1 MKDICGKGEC
11 TGCAACYNICP
22 RGAITMDYNEAQ
34 ELVPIIDESKC
45 INCKM
50 CEKIC
55 PNNSEINYNKPIDVY
70 AAWNR
75 NQEEQNS
82 STSGGIAAYF
92 YQQIIKENGVGVGCD
107 FNKDMELIH
116 SISENFEDCKK
127 FKQSKYVQSYIGLI
141 YQKIESLLNDGKK
154 VLFIGTPCQVQGL
167 KSYLRHEYENLI
179 LVDIICHGVPSN
191 KFLKDHIKMIEKKKK
206 EIINR
211 VTFRDK
217 QKYVL
222 KLYNEEQ
229 IIYRKSILRDEF
241 LMGFLN
247 NVLER
252 ESCFQCKYA
261 RTDRVSDITI
271 GDFWGIGKTV
281 PFNKP
286 DNTKVSLILVNTK
299 KGDNFIQN
307 AKEGLHLEKRELEE
321 AVQGNRMLRQPP
333 KKHKNYY
340 EFRELY
346 SKYGY
351 KKAIRK
357 CLKKEIREGRIKDL
371 KQKIKRN
378 IKIGSV
384 AKIYHLCYIFV
395 TFIDKKFHKIYDF
408 VVKSYIK
415 ELFLM
420 QTTKWKIVAFI
431 TILLC
436 FFLFST
442 TVFATED
449 TDVTS
454 YFKDENLKNA
464 ILEIIRDVEENESK
478 NNITISDID
487 TITSDELPS
496 GKQLNLAG
504 KDITDLSGLEL
515 FADKGLEWIYLDW
528 NNISDMS
535 VLSSFTTLTKISA
548 SGNQVS
554 DISFLQNLQ
563 NIQNVNFSNN
573 NISNINVL
581 SNLTNIKYLYL
592 DNNQIQDITAIGNLS
607 NLVELSIAGNQ
618 ITNIDLLTKLTAIEN
633 IDASRNS
640 ITSIANFNNN
650 TTIEKLNLNYNQ
662 LQSLNGIEKLINLE
676 VLSAS
681 NNKIEDISAL
691 GNLSKLYNLNL
702 NKNEINSIG
711 VLENNNIIEYLYLD
725 ANHII
730 NTDPLE
736 NMTNLKKVTIYNQ
749 TYTVEVTQDYNSE
762 QLKVNLTSIFRNLM
776 NPNSKIYNSEVY
788 YEMQPADITYW
799 ITEDLT
805 YFLVNISDLEK
816 QDLSFTMKDDN
827 NTYITLYLQYRV
839 QEDDNT
845 ENVTD
850 PGEADGEENLSDVY
864 TVENGYVKEV
874 QVNTTLEKFLNNLNQ
889 TSGARVTH
897 NNVALTNNDIIGTGD
912 VLTVGGKT
920 YIIIVKAD
928 SSGDGLANIMDLMRV
943 KRHILG
949 TRTLSTVEQLAS
961 DLNSDGD
968 INIMDVMKLINII
981 IN

>member
-1 MKDICGKGEC
+1 
-11 TGCAACYNICP
+11 
-22 RGAITMDYNEAQ
+22 
-34 ELVPIIDESKC
+34 
-45 INCKM
+45 
-50 CEKIC
+50 
-55 PNNSEINYNKPIDVY
+55 
-70 AAWNR
+70 
-75 NQEEQNS
+75 
-82 STSGGIAAYF
+82 
-92 YQQIIKENGVGVGCD
+92 
-107 FNKDMELIH
+107 
-116 SISENFEDCKK
+116 
-127 FKQSKYVQSYIGLI
+127 
-141 YQKIESLLNDGKK
+141 
-154 VLFIGTPCQVQGL
+154 
-167 KSYLRHEYENLI
+167 
-179 LVDIICHGVPSN
+179 
-191 KFLKDHIKMIEKKKK
+191 
-206 EIINR
+206 
-211 VTFRDK
+211 
-217 QKYVL
+217 
-222 KLYNEEQ
+222 
-229 IIYRKSILRDEF
+229 
-241 LMGFLN
+241 
-247 NVLER
+247 
-252 ESCFQCKYA
+252 
-261 RTDRVSDITI
+261 
-271 GDFWGIGKTV
+271 
-281 PFNKP
+281 
-286 DNTKVSLILVNTK
+286 
-299 KGDNFIQN
+299 
-307 AKEGLHLEKRELEE
+307 
-321 AVQGNRMLRQPP
+321 
-333 KKHKNYY
+333 
-340 EFRELY
+340 
-346 SKYGY
+346 
-351 KKAIRK
+351 
-357 CLKKEIREGRIKDL
+357 
-371 KQKIKRN
+371 
-378 IKIGSV
+378 
-384 AKIYHLCYIFV
+384 
-395 TFIDKKFHKIYDF
+395 
-408 VVKSYIK
+408 
-415 ELFLM
+415 M

-431 TILLC
+431 TILSC

-487 TITSDELPS
+487 TITSDDLPS

-504 KDITDLSGLEL
+504 KNITDLSGLEL

-592 DNNQIQDITAIGNLS
+592 DNNQIQDITPIGDLS

-618 ITNIDLLTKLTAIEN
+618 ITNIDILTRLTAIEN

-662 LQSLNGIEKLINLE
+662 LQSLNGINQITNLE
-676 VLSAS
+676 ILSAS

-762 QLKVNLTSIFRNLM
+762 QLKVNLTSIFRSLM
-776 NPNSKIYNSEVY
+776 DSNSKIYNSEVY
-788 YEMQPADITYW
+788 YEMQPDDITYW

-805 YFLVNISDLEK
+805 YILVNISDLQK
-816 QDLSFTMKDDN
+816 QDMTFIMKDNN
-827 NTYITLYLQYRV
+827 NTYISLYLQYRV
-839 QEDDNT
+839 GEDNNIEDDL
-845 ENVTD
+845 ENETD
-850 PGEADGEENLSDVY
+850 SDQTDEEESLSDVY

-874 QVNTTLEKFLNNLNQ
+874 QVNTTLVEFLNNLNQ
-889 TSGARVTH
+889 TSGAKVTH
-897 NNVALTNNDIIGTGD
+897 NNVALTNNNIIGTGD
-912 VLTVGGKT
+912 VLTVGEKT

-928 SSGDGLANIMDLMRV
+928 SSGDGQANIMDLMRV

-949 TRTLSTVEQLAS
+949 TRTLSTIEQLAS

-968 INIMDVMKLINII
+968 INIMDVMKLIKII
-981 IN
+981 LI

>member
-1 MKDICGKGEC
+1 
-11 TGCAACYNICP
+11 
-22 RGAITMDYNEAQ
+22 
-34 ELVPIIDESKC
+34 
-45 INCKM
+45 
-50 CEKIC
+50 
-55 PNNSEINYNKPIDVY
+55 
-70 AAWNR
+70 
-75 NQEEQNS
+75 
-82 STSGGIAAYF
+82 
-92 YQQIIKENGVGVGCD
+92 
-107 FNKDMELIH
+107 
-116 SISENFEDCKK
+116 
-127 FKQSKYVQSYIGLI
+127 
-141 YQKIESLLNDGKK
+141 
-154 VLFIGTPCQVQGL
+154 
-167 KSYLRHEYENLI
+167 
-179 LVDIICHGVPSN
+179 
-191 KFLKDHIKMIEKKKK
+191 
-206 EIINR
+206 
-211 VTFRDK
+211 
-217 QKYVL
+217 
-222 KLYNEEQ
+222 
-229 IIYRKSILRDEF
+229 
-241 LMGFLN
+241 
-247 NVLER
+247 
-252 ESCFQCKYA
+252 
-261 RTDRVSDITI
+261 
-271 GDFWGIGKTV
+271 
-281 PFNKP
+281 
-286 DNTKVSLILVNTK
+286 
-299 KGDNFIQN
+299 
-307 AKEGLHLEKRELEE
+307 
-321 AVQGNRMLRQPP
+321 
-333 KKHKNYY
+333 
-340 EFRELY
+340 
-346 SKYGY
+346 
-351 KKAIRK
+351 
-357 CLKKEIREGRIKDL
+357 
-371 KQKIKRN
+371 
-378 IKIGSV
+378 
-384 AKIYHLCYIFV
+384 
-395 TFIDKKFHKIYDF
+395 
-408 VVKSYIK
+408 
-415 ELFLM
+415 M

-431 TILLC
+431 TILSC
-436 FFLFST
+436 FFLLST

-464 ILEIIRDVEENESK
+464 ILEIIRDVEGNESK

-487 TITSDELPS
+487 TITSDDLPS

-504 KDITDLSGLEL
+504 KNITDLSGLEL
-515 FADKGLEWIYLDW
+515 FADKGIEWIYLDW

-554 DISFLQNLQ
+554 DISFLQDLQNLQ
-563 NIQNVNFSNN
+563 NINFSNN

-618 ITNIDLLTKLTAIEN
+618 IINIDLLTRLTAIEN

-662 LQSLNGIEKLINLE
+662 LQSLNGINQITNLE
-676 VLSAS
+676 ILSAS

-730 NTDPLE
+730 NTDSLE

-845 ENVTD
+845 GNVTD
-850 PGEADGEENLSDVY
+850 PGEADEEENLSDVY

-897 NNVALTNNDIIGTGD
+897 NNLALTNNDIIGTGD

-968 INIMDVMKLINII
+968 INIMDVMRLIKII

>member
-1 MKDICGKGEC
+1 
-11 TGCAACYNICP
+11 
-22 RGAITMDYNEAQ
+22 
-34 ELVPIIDESKC
+34 
-45 INCKM
+45 
-50 CEKIC
+50 
-55 PNNSEINYNKPIDVY
+55 
-70 AAWNR
+70 
-75 NQEEQNS
+75 
-82 STSGGIAAYF
+82 
-92 YQQIIKENGVGVGCD
+92 
-107 FNKDMELIH
+107 
-116 SISENFEDCKK
+116 
-127 FKQSKYVQSYIGLI
+127 
-141 YQKIESLLNDGKK
+141 
-154 VLFIGTPCQVQGL
+154 
-167 KSYLRHEYENLI
+167 
-179 LVDIICHGVPSN
+179 
-191 KFLKDHIKMIEKKKK
+191 
-206 EIINR
+206 
-211 VTFRDK
+211 
-217 QKYVL
+217 
-222 KLYNEEQ
+222 
-229 IIYRKSILRDEF
+229 
-241 LMGFLN
+241 
-247 NVLER
+247 
-252 ESCFQCKYA
+252 
-261 RTDRVSDITI
+261 
-271 GDFWGIGKTV
+271 
-281 PFNKP
+281 
-286 DNTKVSLILVNTK
+286 
-299 KGDNFIQN
+299 
-307 AKEGLHLEKRELEE
+307 
-321 AVQGNRMLRQPP
+321 
-333 KKHKNYY
+333 
-340 EFRELY
+340 
-346 SKYGY
+346 
-351 KKAIRK
+351 
-357 CLKKEIREGRIKDL
+357 
-371 KQKIKRN
+371 
-378 IKIGSV
+378 
-384 AKIYHLCYIFV
+384 
-395 TFIDKKFHKIYDF
+395 
-408 VVKSYIK
+408 
-415 ELFLM
+415 M

-442 TVFATED
+442 TVFATEY

-487 TITSDELPS
+487 TITSDKLPS

-504 KDITDLSGLEL
+504 KNITDLSGLEL
-515 FADKGLEWIYLDW
+515 FADKGIKWIYLDW

-563 NIQNVNFSNN
+563 NLQNINFSNN

-581 SNLTNIKYLYL
+581 SNLTNTKYLYI
-592 DNNQIQDITAIGNLS
+592 DNNQIQDITAIGNLN

-618 ITNIDLLTKLTAIEN
+618 ITNIDLLTNLATIEN
-633 IDASRNS
+633 IDASRNN
-640 ITSIANFNNN
+640 IASIANFNSN
-650 TTIEKLNLNYNQ
+650 TTIEKINLNYNQ
-662 LQSLNGIEKLINLE
+662 LQSLDGINQITNLE
-676 VLSAS
+676 ILSAS
-681 NNKIEDISAL
+681 NNIIEDISAI
-691 GNLSKLYNLNL
+691 GTLSKLYNLNL

-762 QLKVNLTSIFRNLM
+762 QLKVNLTSIFRSLM
-776 NPNSKIYNSEVY
+776 DSNSKIYNSEVY
-788 YEMQPADITYW
+788 YEMQPNDITYW

-805 YFLVNISDLEK
+805 YFLVNISDLQKE
-816 QDLSFTMKDDN
+816 DMTFTMKDDN

-845 ENVTD
+845 ENVID

-874 QVNTTLEKFLNNLNQ
+874 QVNTTLEEFLQNLNQ
-889 TSGARVTH
+889 ISGARVTH

-912 VLTVGGKT
+912 VLTVEGKT

-968 INIMDVMKLINII
+968 INIMDVMRLIKII

>member
-1 MKDICGKGEC
+1 
-11 TGCAACYNICP
+11 
-22 RGAITMDYNEAQ
+22 
-34 ELVPIIDESKC
+34 
-45 INCKM
+45 
-50 CEKIC
+50 
-55 PNNSEINYNKPIDVY
+55 
-70 AAWNR
+70 
-75 NQEEQNS
+75 
-82 STSGGIAAYF
+82 
-92 YQQIIKENGVGVGCD
+92 
-107 FNKDMELIH
+107 
-116 SISENFEDCKK
+116 
-127 FKQSKYVQSYIGLI
+127 
-141 YQKIESLLNDGKK
+141 
-154 VLFIGTPCQVQGL
+154 
-167 KSYLRHEYENLI
+167 
-179 LVDIICHGVPSN
+179 
-191 KFLKDHIKMIEKKKK
+191 
-206 EIINR
+206 
-211 VTFRDK
+211 
-217 QKYVL
+217 
-222 KLYNEEQ
+222 
-229 IIYRKSILRDEF
+229 
-241 LMGFLN
+241 
-247 NVLER
+247 
-252 ESCFQCKYA
+252 
-261 RTDRVSDITI
+261 
-271 GDFWGIGKTV
+271 
-281 PFNKP
+281 
-286 DNTKVSLILVNTK
+286 
-299 KGDNFIQN
+299 
-307 AKEGLHLEKRELEE
+307 
-321 AVQGNRMLRQPP
+321 
-333 KKHKNYY
+333 
-340 EFRELY
+340 
-346 SKYGY
+346 
-351 KKAIRK
+351 
-357 CLKKEIREGRIKDL
+357 
-371 KQKIKRN
+371 
-378 IKIGSV
+378 
-384 AKIYHLCYIFV
+384 
-395 TFIDKKFHKIYDF
+395 
-408 VVKSYIK
+408 
-415 ELFLM
+415 M

-431 TILLC
+431 TILSC

-442 TVFATED
+442 TVFAAED

-464 ILEIIRDVEENESK
+464 ILEIIRDVEQNESK

-487 TITSDELPS
+487 TITSDDLPS

-618 ITNIDLLTKLTAIEN
+618 IANIDLLTKLTAIEN

-762 QLKVNLTSIFRNLM
+762 QLKVNLTSIFRSLM
-776 NPNSKIYNSEVY
+776 DSNSKIYNSEVY
-788 YEMQPADITYW
+788 YEMQPDDITYW

-816 QDLSFTMKDDN
+816 QDLSFIMKDDN

-845 ENVTD
+845 ENVID
-850 PGEADGEENLSDVY
+850 PGEADEEENLSDVY

-874 QVNTTLEKFLNNLNQ
+874 QVNTTLEEFLKNLNQ

-968 INIMDVMKLINII
+968 INIMDVMRLIKII